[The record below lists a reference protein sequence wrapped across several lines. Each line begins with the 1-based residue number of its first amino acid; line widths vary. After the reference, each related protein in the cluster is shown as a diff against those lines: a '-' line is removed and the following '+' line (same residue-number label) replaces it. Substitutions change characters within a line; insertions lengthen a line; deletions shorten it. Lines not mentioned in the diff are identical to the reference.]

1 MPIPNLGVP
10 GLRSTFGTCAG
21 YTSHFIDCSL
31 QVGALLRF
39 NTPDF
44 LTAAEGGFPAAITNS
59 HNPQLGEKQSR
70 ELLDSLGTGEGI

>member
-1 MPIPNLGVP
+1 MSIPNLGVS

-31 QVGALLRF
+31 PVGALLQS

-44 LTAAEGGFPAAITNS
+44 FTAAEGNTSAAATGS

-70 ELLDSLGTGEGI
+70 ELLDSVGTGEGI